1 MFERDL
7 SGALISGL
15 TCSTILSRS
24 RCSDLERLEI
34 NEIHLFTL
42 NAQAAQT
49 LFGDRPARGLI
60 GFKWDIAAT
69 INGKGPVAAD
79 VTFAT

>member
-1 MFERDL
+1 M
-7 SGALISGL
+7 
-15 TCSTILSRS
+15 
-24 RCSDLERLEI
+24 ERLEI